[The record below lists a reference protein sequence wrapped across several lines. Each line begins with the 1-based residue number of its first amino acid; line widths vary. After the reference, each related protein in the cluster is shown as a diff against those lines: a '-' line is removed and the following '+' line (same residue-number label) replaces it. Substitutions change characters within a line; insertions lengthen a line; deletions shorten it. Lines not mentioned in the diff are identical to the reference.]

1 VGPNR
6 RSFHSFAGRATHTM
20 GPMPAPRSCSNRPRP
35 RQLRA
40 RSIGEPDCACVARIL
55 PHVRFA
61 AVKARPNMGRDRRT
75 FRSFRPAAT
84 RTMRQR
90 SAPRSCSNRPSRDS
104 YGRDPSVSRL
114 RMSSRRVLPPS
125 NVAAKAR
132 PSRWRSSIIS
142 FIPRGGNAHYPSEV
156 CPAFMLQSTEPRQL
170 RARSIG
176 GPFAHVVAPSIAAQ
190 QRRGEST
197 PK

>member
-1 VGPNR
+1 
-6 RSFHSFAGRATHTM
+6 M
-20 GPMPAPRSCSNRPRP
+20 GPRPGPRSCSNRPRP

-61 AVKARPNMGRDRRT
+61 AVKARPNMGRDRRS

-104 YGRDPSVSRL
+104 YGRDPSVARL

-142 FIPRGGNAHYPSEV
+142 FIPRGGNAHYASEV
-156 CPAFMLQSTEPRQL
+156 CPAFMLQSTEPRQQLPPSRRTFPRQQAARRRERAPTWSQTPVIPPCEL
-170 RARSIG
+170 RAR
-176 GPFAHVVAPSIAAQ
+176 
-190 QRRGEST
+190 
-197 PK
+197 